1 MGIIDFREIV
11 SAKADHASVKN
22 APVGTSALPD
32 DFETFCRDFFESLR
46 GMTIFEQISTGP
58 DNGIDLGVEEICAD
72 GSKIRW
78 LVSCKHKAHSKAAVT
93 EDEEMNILERLYKWE
108 CGGFIPFYTTS
119 PSAKVKSN
127 IEGVAKAG
135 KRVDWHLKDR
145 IERELL
151 GSAEGVQ
158 MAARYFPKSMVNHY
172 STFIATMQTYSA
184 SDVVVDDDGIAS
196 IADIRHV
203 LGGSDDEVSAT
214 IEHLTKMANVFDTMD
229 AHEPYFV
236 KALNDAIAIA
246 PDFFDCKR
254 SPVTLEDFAHVSPTW
269 CPFSLYRASIDR
281 KNGRAL
287 AFACF
292 VGTVWSFWDYARA
305 NRVFAE
311 MRALRGRLSRN
322 DDLTKEQV
330 ASLLAS
336 AQLKEAV
343 EHHMAQ
349 GYLSAG
355 LVGMMLQEQMRDIV
369 TRLFAYT
376 NPMPKPVSKRTPGSD
391 TA

>member
-11 SAKADHASVKN
+11 SAKADHASVNN

-32 DFETFCRDFFESLR
+32 DFETFCLDFFKSLR
-46 GMTIFEQISTGP
+46 GMTVFEQISRGA
-58 DNGIDLGVEEICAD
+58 DNGIDLGVEETCAD
-72 GSKIRW
+72 GSTIRW
-78 LVSCKHKAHSKAAVT
+78 LVSCKHRAHSNAAVT
-93 EDEEMNILERLYKWE
+93 EEQENNILERVFKWK
-108 CGGFIPFYTTS
+108 CDGFIPFYTTI
-119 PSAKVKSN
+119 PSSKVKAL
-127 IEGVAKAG
+127 IEGVENAG
-135 KRVDWHLKDR
+135 KRVDWYLKDR

-151 GSAEGVQ
+151 GSAEGVR

-172 STFIATMQTYSA
+172 STFIATMETYSA
-184 SDVVVDDDGIAS
+184 SDVVVDDGVAS
-196 IADIRHV
+196 IGGIRHV
-203 LGGSDDEVSAT
+203 LGGTKEDIAAT
-214 IEHLTKMANVFDTMD
+214 IERLARTANVFDTME
-229 AHEPYFV
+229 AHKPYFV
-236 KALNDAIAIA
+236 KALNDAISLA
-246 PDFFDCKR
+246 PDFFDCKK
-254 SPVTLEDFAHVSPTW
+254 SPVTLEDFDHVSPTW
-269 CPFSLYRASIDR
+269 CPYSLYRASIDR

-287 AFACF
+287 AFAYF
-292 VGTVWSFWDYARA
+292 VGTVWSFWDHARA

-311 MRALRGRLSRN
+311 MRALRHRLSRN
-322 DDLTKEQV
+322 DELTQEQV

-336 AQLKEAV
+336 AQFKEAV

-376 NPMPKPVSKRTPGSD
+376 NPMPKPVGKRAPASD

>member
-1 MGIIDFREIV
+1 M
-11 SAKADHASVKN
+11 
-22 APVGTSALPD
+22 
-32 DFETFCRDFFESLR
+32 
-46 GMTIFEQISTGP
+46 
-58 DNGIDLGVEEICAD
+58 
-72 GSKIRW
+72 
-78 LVSCKHKAHSKAAVT
+78 
-93 EDEEMNILERLYKWE
+93 
-108 CGGFIPFYTTS
+108 
-119 PSAKVKSN
+119 
-127 IEGVAKAG
+127 
-135 KRVDWHLKDR
+135 
-145 IERELL
+145 
-151 GSAEGVQ
+151 
-158 MAARYFPKSMVNHY
+158 
-172 STFIATMQTYSA
+172 
-184 SDVVVDDDGIAS
+184 
-196 IADIRHV
+196 
-203 LGGSDDEVSAT
+203 SAT

-269 CPFSLYRASIDR
+269 CPYSLYRASIDR

-311 MRALRGRLSRN
+311 MRALRGRLSQN